1 MEPKQDNILKGK
13 ITSLL
18 LSFSAPAIIGMVV
31 GALYN
36 IVDTIFVGRSSG
48 ALAIAALS
56 IVFPIQL
63 IMMSV
68 GTMIGVGG
76 ASVISRSLGNKNPQ
90 RAARTLGSG
99 VILNLLFSGTLVVLS
114 YIFMD
119 QLLIF
124 FGASDQVMVYAR
136 QYMGI
141 ILIGLFFFSFSITGN
156 NFIRAEGSPRA
167 SMYLMIIGA
176 TANIVLDFLF
186 IFVFGMGIRGAAIA
200 TVISQGLSC
209 AYILAYYLRGKNFVK
224 IDISCFRFR
233 PGLMK
238 EIMGVG
244 LPSFIR
250 SSMSSVIILIFNR
263 ALGYYG
269 NDLYIAVM
277 GIGFRMLSLIQMP
290 IIGIN
295 QGFSTIASFNY
306 GAQLHARVKMV
317 LAISTIWVTAIGA
330 AGAIG
335 VLVFTRQLLGLF
347 SNSPLL
353 INMGINPLR
362 ITMTFLPFLGL
373 QIIGGG
379 LFQAI
384 GKPAPALII
393 TMLKQFLFLIPAILG
408 LPLIL
413 GLKGV
418 WLSIP
423 VAEFLAIIVTLVW
436 VFKEVGTF
444 NRKINYQRIKTQE
457 G

>member
-1 MEPKQDNILKGK
+1 MDPKRDNILKGK

-18 LSFSAPAIIGMVV
+18 LSFSAPAVIGMIV

-36 IVDTIFVGRSSG
+36 IADTIFVGKSSG

-76 ASVISRSLGNKNPQ
+76 ASVISRALGKNNPK
-90 RAARTLGSG
+90 RAANAFGSG
-99 VILNLLFSGTLVVLS
+99 LILNLLFSAIFVFFS
-114 YIFMD
+114 FIFMD
-119 QLLIF
+119 KLLVF
-124 FGASDQVMVYAR
+124 FGASAQVMEYAR

-156 NFIRAEGSPRA
+156 NFLRAEGNPRA
-167 SMYLMIIGA
+167 SMYVMIMGA
-176 TANIVLDFLF
+176 AANIVLDPLF
-186 IFVFGMGIRGAAIA
+186 IFGFGMGVRGAAIA

-209 AYILAYYLRGKNFVK
+209 LYILFYYIRGKNLIK
-224 IDISCFRFR
+224 IKLSCFKFR
-233 PGLMK
+233 LPLMK

-244 LPSFIR
+244 FPSFIR
-250 SSMSSVIILIFNR
+250 SSMSSVIILVFNR

-269 NDLYIAVM
+269 NDLYIAIM

-306 GAQLHARVKMV
+306 GAQLHNRVRRV
-317 LAISTIWVTAIGA
+317 LAVSAIWVTAIGV
-330 AGAIG
+330 AGS
-335 VLVFTRQLLGLF
+335 LVIMLFTRQILGFF
-347 SNSPLL
+347 SSSPLL
-353 INMGINPLR
+353 INMGIEPLR
-362 ITMTFLPFLGL
+362 IIMMFLPFLGV
-373 QIIGGG
+373 QILGGG

-393 TMLKQFLFLIPAILG
+393 TMLKQIIFLVPAIIL
-408 LPLIL
+408 LPMVL

-418 WLSIP
+418 WFSIP
-423 VAEFLAIIVTLVW
+423 VADFLSVIVTVVW
-436 VFKEVGTF
+436 IYKEMGSF
-444 NRKINYQRIKTQE
+444 GRKINYERVKT
-457 G
+457 